1 MRWHTPV
8 TTSSVVAGNVF
19 SVQPVLLLTDV
30 YDEFVP
36 GKIVNLSLYTD
47 PACSTLSTSA
57 TSGSGAVTD
66 SLGRANF
73 TQFKT
78 TVAGTYYV
86 KAIGDGVSSS
96 CSGGS
101 GALTVTAAAASTI
114 SFTTYAAGTVAV
126 GSYFTTQPVVRI
138 VDAYGNGINAATVT
152 LTAFTNHNCSAAS
165 AGTGDLRNAV
175 VSTNTLGVGTFT
187 SLYYDAVEQI
197 YIKAVSGI
205 YPLLLMIAP
214 INLLF

>member
-1 MRWHTPV
+1 MTWSTPV
-8 TTSSVVAGNVF
+8 TTSSVVAGNAF
-19 SVQPVLLLTDV
+19 GVQPVLLLTDV
-30 YDEFVP
+30 YGDVVS
-36 GKIVNLSLYTD
+36 GKTVTLSLYTD
-47 PACSTLSTSA
+47 ASCSTLSPAT
-57 TSGSGAVTD
+57 TSGSSVVTD
-66 SLGRANF
+66 SNGLATF
-73 TQFKT
+73 TLFKT

-86 KAIGDGVSSS
+86 KASGDGVYSS

-101 GALTVTAAAASTI
+101 GALTVTAAAAYTI
-114 SFTTYAAGTVAV
+114 AFSTYAAGTVAV